1 MRDSGHLDGEKT
13 IRFGI
18 ISDNQFRIKIWLQ
31 IVFDHIVY
39 PKPSYLEIRLTVYPS
54 QSFEVCIKLI
64 GNYWKLCKFSHFQNH
79 LFIFYVINIVND
91 RSLI

>member
-1 MRDSGHLDGEKT
+1 MRDSGHLDGEKA

-39 PKPSYLEIRLTVYPS
+39 PKPSYSEIRLTVYPS
-54 QSFEVCIKLI
+54 QSFEVCINRKLF
-64 GNYWKLCKFSHFQNH
+64 KFSHILNY
-79 LFIFYVINIVND
+79 LFISYVINIVND